1 MAELDTLEVKIQANA
16 TKAVNSVEKLAKKLD
31 TLSTS
36 IGKLDSNGINKFAN
50 GMTNLANGMNA
61 MRNVKLPDFTRTAKG
76 LKQFEN
82 INTAKLRSIANTATP
97 LANGMTALANV
108 QFNNSGLT
116 NFVNALTR
124 LSNSN
129 IGNLNVGVFG
139 QVGNAIVGMS
149 NQLQNAQQVSTNV
162 IQLTNA
168 IARLAGAGQ
177 NAVTVT
183 NVLPAFANALR
194 NLFAVMS
201 QVPMVAMET
210 TAFTTALGNLAV
222 AGNKVTATAAGL
234 PALAAALR
242 SFFTT
247 MSQAPTVSQN
257 TIQMTQALA
266 QLAAQGS
273 RVGSATRNISSGM
286 KSMGASAKF
295 AKPHIKSLTS
305 QLAGLYA
312 RVWVVIRAFSWFKKA
327 IDISSDLTEVNNVVV
342 NTFGQ
347 YSDQLEKFSK
357 DAITNYGISE
367 LAAKETASRFQAMGI
382 AMGAPVKPMANM
394 SMELTKLS
402 ADLASFYNVDQSDA
416 ARSLWSVFTGETEP
430 MRKFGLDLTEASL
443 KAYALKNGL
452 DSNISSMAQ
461 FEKTM
466 LRYQYVME
474 NTKNVQGDF
483 ARTSQN
489 WANQLRILQQL
500 VIKIAG
506 VWGNAFVNM
515 LKPLVQA
522 LNKALI
528 AVYSFSEKVVNALGA
543 IFGWKLEIQRS
554 KIDDDFSNAA
564 GDASNLASG
573 TKKAAKAAKDLK
585 THLLG
590 IDELNVVEPDNDTG
604 NDGAGGSGGGASGS
618 GAGSG
623 NGLKYKVTETEGAF
637 KSNIKNLEQ
646 LGKSISNSLSN
657 AFESI
662 NWKKIYKKAKNFGK
676 GLADFLNGLIT
687 PRLFYDLGAT
697 IANSINTVLTGA
709 NAFAVTFD
717 WENLGK
723 SLVASLVGFLDNW
736 DAGLAGRTFSNFVVG
751 LCEAIVTALDTA
763 NTQEVWQRFG
773 EKIAD
778 LISNIDWGKIT
789 WNWAKMTTEIFKIPL
804 KIVEGVGAGIIDK
817 IFGED
822 TYNELSSKKWFKVI
836 KKIVSAIT
844 TMLNPLSFIATAIL
858 KIKNIADKVSPYI
871 SKLKTSAK
879 PILTKIA
886 EKLSIIQTIMGTV
899 FSVAKSALA
908 KLFSHLKNIATHLG
922 SVLLPV
928 VQDVKN
934 ILSPLLG
941 IVKDAIGTIFGA
953 LKKIASI
960 LSADLKPVLSEIW
973 KSYIKPI
980 VSTVGS
986 FLSVVL
992 DRLKRIKEKIQ
1003 NDILGAFEKLWA
1015 VIRAPL
1021 SVIVETITSVYHILK
1036 KIVSTILDK
1045 LKTAISKIWVA
1056 LQPILNV
1063 VKDVLLTIQNIASRI
1078 ATVLK
1083 DKVFP
1088 VIERIKSATSPS
1100 LSKTLYVLNMVA
1112 TTLGKIATIV
1122 ASVLKPVLEKIWSII
1137 KPVVSTLAKINSV
1150 LNSAKIEVL
1159 SRALIVLGQ
1168 TMSVVWKV
1176 VKAILEKAI
1185 SMLEKIW
1192 DFVKKIS
1199 DKISKINFNKI
1210 ANFGVSSSPLSV
1222 LNIITKTNGK
1232 TDKSFK
1238 KLSGSAKGALELFK
1252 DKDVSYNVNTTF
1264 NDKKAKNTEAIKTC
1278 ARAWRNLWQNATA
1291 TYSVKTAVNG
1301 NDAPNDNILAGIWH
1315 EWSRLWKSKNA
1326 KFSADTAVN
1335 GTKTSTPDKLKR
1347 VIDGF
1352 ATVWRGKT
1360 AKFDT
1365 QTSVNGSGTTSPTA
1379 LQKIISGFAAVWK
1392 DKSVRFDAKTA
1403 VNGTQTQ
1410 SASAM
1415 QKVAQSFSGAFNGK
1429 TVTYNVKTQ
1438 SDKDLKALG
1447 QNAATQIYAGM
1458 SDKEISFR
1466 LKQRVA
1472 ADGGDALTKL
1482 INGSYSLKF
1491 QSYATGGFPEDGW
1504 FRASH
1509 GEYMGKF
1516 DNGQSVVANN
1526 EQITNGIAMGVREAV
1541 SAILT
1546 PYLAEI
1552 AQNTRETADKDFTA
1566 NIDGRSLVSEVD
1578 RRRTRNG
1585 YSFT

>member
-61 MRNVKLPDFTRTAKG
+61 IRNVKLPDFTRTAKG

-97 LANGMTALANV
+97 LANGLNAIANV

-183 NVLPAFANALR
+183 NVLPAFANVLR

-201 QVPMVAMET
+201 QAPMVATET

-222 AGNKVTATAAGL
+222 AGNKVTATATGL
-234 PALAAALR
+234 PALATALR

-247 MSQAPTVSQN
+247 MSQAPTVSRN

-273 RVGSATRNISSGM
+273 KVGSATRNISSSM

-382 AMGAPVKPMANM
+382 TMGAPVKNMANM

-452 DSNISSMAQ
+452 DSNISSMTQ
-461 FEKTM
+461 FEKTL
-466 LRYQYVME
+466 LRYQYVLE

-554 KIDDDFSNAA
+554 SIDDDFSSAA
-564 GDASNLASG
+564 DDANNLASG

-618 GAGSG
+618 GAGSD

-646 LGKSISNSLSN
+646 LGKSISDSLSN
-657 AFESI
+657 ALESI

-676 GLADFLNGLIT
+676 GFADFLNGLIT
-687 PRLFYDLGAT
+687 PRLFYDLGST
-697 IANSINTVLTGA
+697 IGNSINTALTSA

-717 WENLGK
+717 WKNLGK
-723 SLVASLVGFLDNW
+723 SLVSSLTGFLNSW
-736 DAGLAGRTFSNFVVG
+736 DAGLTGKTLSNFVIG
-751 LCEAIVTALDTA
+751 ICQSIVSAVQTMSEDKI
-763 NTQEVWQRFG
+763 WQKFG
-773 EKIAD
+773 QKIVD
-778 LISNIDWGKIT
+778 FICGIDWGKLI
-789 WNWAKMTTEIFKIPL
+789 WNLGSLVVTLAKEIPKVPYKL
-804 KIVEGVGAGIIDK
+804 LEGVGQAIIDK
-817 IFGED
+817 IFGD
-822 TYNELSSKKWFKVI
+822 GTYDNLSSQKWFATI
-836 KKIVSAIT
+836 KKVLGYVISPLTLISDIVS
-844 TMLNPLSFIATAIL
+844 
-858 KIKNIADKVSPYI
+858 KIKDKAGKLSPYI
-871 SKLKTSAK
+871 
-879 PILTKIA
+879 
-886 EKLSIIQTIMGTV
+886 
-899 FSVAKSALA
+899 
-908 KLFSHLKNIATHLG
+908 
-922 SVLLPV
+922 
-928 VQDVKN
+928 
-934 ILSPLLG
+934 
-941 IVKDAIGTIFGA
+941 
-953 LKKIASI
+953 
-960 LSADLKPVLSEIW
+960 
-973 KSYIKPI
+973 
-980 VSTVGS
+980 
-986 FLSVVL
+986 
-992 DRLKRIKEKIQ
+992 
-1003 NDILGAFEKLWA
+1003 
-1015 VIRAPL
+1015 
-1021 SVIVETITSVYHILK
+1021 
-1036 KIVSTILDK
+1036 DK
-1045 LKTAISKIWVA
+1045 LKTKAEPEISTIA
-1056 LQPILNV
+1056 NILG
-1063 VKDVLLTIQNIASRI
+1063 TIHG
-1078 ATVLK
+1078 TV
-1083 DKVFP
+1083 
-1088 VIERIKSATSPS
+1088 T
-1100 LSKTLYVLNMVA
+1100 
-1112 TTLGKIATIV
+1112 GV
-1122 ASVLKPVLEKIWSII
+1122 ASVVVSKLSPVLKTVLTILSPIVNLLKAVNSVVHALIGNWLTQKIAETSALVSTVWEKI
-1137 KPVVSTLAKINSV
+1137 KPILVSLVARLK
-1150 LNSAKIEVL
+1150 
-1159 SRALIVLGQ
+1159 
-1168 TMSVVWKV
+1168 TMWEY
-1176 VKAILEKAI
+1176 I
-1185 SMLEKIW
+1185 
-1192 DFVKKIS
+1192 KKIA
-1199 DKISKINFNKI
+1199 DKIS
-1210 ANFGVSSSPLSV
+1210 GVAEFAVKSSPITGASAWINQKF
-1222 LNIITKTNGK
+1222 NIDTTTNGK
-1232 TDKSFK
+1232 SDKDYK
-1238 KLSGSAKGALELFK
+1238 KLNKSIRGAVGLFK
-1252 DKDVSYNVNTTF
+1252 DADADYNVTTEV
-1264 NDKKAKNTEAIKTC
+1264 NGNEAKNIETIKNISKQ
-1278 ARAWRNLWQNATA
+1278 WRDIWQDKDAKYDVKTA
-1291 TYSVKTAVNG
+1291 TNGQTTSGNGILAGILGRWSATWKDKSAKFSVDTAVNG
-1301 NDAPNDNILAGIWH
+1301 NKTTNSESVKNIMSQLSAA
-1315 EWSRLWKSKNA
+1315 WK
-1326 KFSADTAVN
+1326 
-1335 GTKTSTPDKLKR
+1335 
-1347 VIDGF
+1347 
-1352 ATVWRGKT
+1352 GKT
-1360 AKFDT
+1360 AKFNAT
-1365 QTSVNGSGTTSPTA
+1365 TSVNGTATTSASP
-1379 LQKIISGFAAVWK
+1379 LKKISDSFM
-1392 DKSVRFDAKTA
+1392 SV
-1403 VNGTQTQ
+1403 
-1410 SASAM
+1410 
-1415 QKVAQSFSGAFNGK
+1415 FNGK
-1429 TVTYNVKTQ
+1429 SVTYNVKTQ
-1438 SDKDLKALG
+1438 SNSDLQVLG
-1447 QNAATQIYAGM
+1447 KNAATQIYAGM
-1458 SDKEISFR
+1458 SQKEIGFKI
-1466 LKQRVA
+1466 KQQTQ
-1472 ADGGDALTKL
+1472 ADGGTALDRLLKGT
-1482 INGSYSLKF
+1482 YSLNF
-1491 QSYATGGFPEDGW
+1491 QQYAQGGFPEDGW

-1516 DNGQSVVANN
+1516 DNGQSVVYNN
-1526 EQITNGIAMGVREAV
+1526 EQITSGIAMGVREAV
-1541 SAILT
+1541 SATLA